1 MKNSSFKRILSVCL
15 ALILMLALCACG
27 STAAPSQSTDTPAT
41 NDTPANA
48 DASKDQIVIRYSHS
62 NGTSED
68 DMNQQCAL
76 KFAELVD
83 EYTGGAIRVDIYP
96 AAQLGDEVECFGA
109 CGLDSQEVA
118 AGAITNYVSYSPTM
132 TVLTLPYIFEN
143 IDIARGFFHDEMDY
157 LAEITVKQANSRVL
171 AIACPAARELTT
183 VKEVHTLADMKG
195 MKVRVPSTQPMIDC
209 YTAWGASP
217 QIVAWGETY
226 TALEQGVAEA
236 QDNPI
241 WVLIDNRLAEVQNY
255 VVNTSYIMQPNAI
268 VMSEDFYQRL
278 TPEQQDAVTR
288 AAREA
293 CVYFEQLGDEAYAK
307 YQKLAE
313 DEGVEFLGAPDD
325 IDQWIELARGIWSNS
340 YDTIGAGDTA
350 YAEEIVNYIQN
361 YGENFGK

>member
-1 MKNSSFKRILSVCL
+1 MKNISFKRILSVCL
-15 ALILMLALCACG
+15 ALVLVLALCACG
-27 STAAPSQSTDTPAT
+27 GTAAPSDTPAA
-41 NDTPANA
+41 NDTTVKT
-48 DASKDQIVIRYSHS
+48 DAPGDQIVIRYSHS

-143 IDIARGFFHDEMDY
+143 IDVARGFFHDEMDY
-157 LAEITVKQANSRVL
+157 LAEISVKQANSRIL

-183 VKEVHTLADMKG
+183 AKEVHTLADMKG

-217 QIVAWGETY
+217 QVAAWGETY

-268 VMSEDFYQRL
+268 VISEDFYQRL

-340 YDTIGAGDTA
+340 YETIGAGDTA
-350 YAEEIVNYIQN
+350 YAEEVVSYIQS